1 VSYRVEYT
9 GPARRD
15 LRSLE
20 RYLRTEAGDLVA
32 DRFIRDIVAKVD
44 SLRDMPTRQR
54 LRIELRTELRAVSV
68 GSHMIFYRTDSNTVR
83 ILHVLHGS
91 RNITAKLF
99 PGERRK
105 P

>member
-1 VSYRVEYT
+1 MSYRVEYT

-68 GSHMIFYRTDSNTVR
+68 GAT
-83 ILHVLHGS
+83 
-91 RNITAKLF
+91 
-99 PGERRK
+99 
-105 P
+105 